1 MHRVFVH
8 NYRVGEMRDIIL
20 LCIKDNHEDSDNKC
34 SAKLPS
40 FELQVA
46 DSIHGWGMSW
56 HRVRRNSRLPMV
68 TM

>member
-1 MHRVFVH
+1 
-8 NYRVGEMRDIIL
+8 MRDIIL